1 MLVIGWIFGTLL
13 GSVQVFHSKT
23 VAFLYKNI
31 TYYDCREEWDEAEG
45 KAYTVIIF
53 LLTFLVPLFV
63 LAYTYGN
70 IGYKIF
76 FYKAPNSSQS
86 LHLRANNKSK

>member
-1 MLVIGWIFGTLL
+1 MLGIGWLLGTLL
-13 GSVQVFHSKT
+13 GSVQLYHSKT
-23 VAFLYKNI
+23 VSFRYRNV
-31 TYYDCREEWDEAEG
+31 TYVDCREEWDEAEG
-45 KAYTVIIF
+45 KAYTIITF

-63 LAYTYGN
+63 LAFTYGN

-86 LHLRANNKSK
+86 LHSRANNKS